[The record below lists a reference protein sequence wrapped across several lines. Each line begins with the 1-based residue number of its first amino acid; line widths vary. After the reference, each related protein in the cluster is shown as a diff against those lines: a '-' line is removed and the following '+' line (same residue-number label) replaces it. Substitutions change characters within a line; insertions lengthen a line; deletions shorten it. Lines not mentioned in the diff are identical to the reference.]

1 MEWRESAECVAAP
14 PEVQDLFFS
23 DHKPA
28 QKTAQALCSSCPVLE
43 LCFEY
48 SVLTKA
54 REGIWGMHTVTQ
66 RRRVVRKANKQPEA
80 FWDFFD
86 ASVAKITADLL
97 VDIESAQL
105 PKVAAVTGT
114 DCLVGDEALV
124 G

>member
-1 MEWRESAECVAAP
+1 
-14 PEVQDLFFS
+14 
-23 DHKPA
+23 
-28 QKTAQALCSSCPVLE
+28 
-43 LCFEY
+43 
-48 SVLTKA
+48 
-54 REGIWGMHTVTQ
+54 MHTVTQ

-97 VDIESAQL
+97 VDIKSAQL